1 MNKDSLILELT
12 QHYEIAR
19 ELRNALKSIPR
30 SPHIDNILKRFDC
43 QTDKVRNLC
52 TRTLKS

>member
-30 SPHIDNILKRFDC
+30 SPHIDNILKRLDC
-43 QTDKVRNLC
+43 QTDKVRGLC